1 MVIKYDAYI
10 NDSDI
15 VSNIDRITN
24 LIFKLLPSRE
34 EGGEW
39 QIPLKNL
46 IVELSGMSRLLN
58 NKELFSVL
66 CKLEGLLTLTE
77 EDDFLQYRKTIFEC
91 LSIVEGLMKSC
102 QD

>member
-77 EDDFLQYRKTIFEC
+77 ENDFLQYRKTIFEC
-91 LSIVEGLMKSC
+91 LSQLNKIKKCL
-102 QD
+102 D

>member
-15 VSNIDRITN
+15 ASNIDRITN

-91 LSIVEGLMKSC
+91 LSQLNKIKKCL
-102 QD
+102 D

>member
-58 NKELFSVL
+58 NKEL
-66 CKLEGLLTLTE
+66 
-77 EDDFLQYRKTIFEC
+77 LQYRKTIFEC
-91 LSIVEGLMKSC
+91 LSQLNKIKKCL
-102 QD
+102 D

>member
-15 VSNIDRITN
+15 ISNIDRITN

-77 EDDFLQYRKTIFEC
+77 ENDFLQYRKTIFEC
-91 LSIVEGLMKSC
+91 LSQLNKIKKCL
-102 QD
+102 D

>member
-1 MVIKYDAYI
+1 MVIKYNAYI

-15 VSNIDRITN
+15 ASNIDRITN

-58 NKELFSVL
+58 NKDLFSVL

-91 LSIVEGLMKSC
+91 LSQLNKIKKCL
-102 QD
+102 D

>member
-46 IVELSGMSRLLN
+46 IIELSGMSRLLN

-91 LSIVEGLMKSC
+91 LSQLNKIKKCL
-102 QD
+102 D

>member
-1 MVIKYDAYI
+1 MVIKYDSYI

-15 VSNIDRITN
+15 ISNIDRITN

-91 LSIVEGLMKSC
+91 LSQLNKIKKCL
-102 QD
+102 D

>member
-91 LSIVEGLMKSC
+91 LSQLNKIKKCL
-102 QD
+102 D

>member
-15 VSNIDRITN
+15 VSNIDRIIN

-91 LSIVEGLMKSC
+91 LSQLNKIKKCL
-102 QD
+102 D

>member
-15 VSNIDRITN
+15 ISNIDRITN

-91 LSIVEGLMKSC
+91 LSQLNKIKKCL
-102 QD
+102 D

>member
-1 MVIKYDAYI
+1 MVIKYDTYI

-91 LSIVEGLMKSC
+91 LSQLNKIKKCL
-102 QD
+102 D

>member
-58 NKELFSVL
+58 NKELFSLL
-66 CKLEGLLTLTE
+66 CKLEGLLTITE
-77 EDDFLQYRKTIFEC
+77 EDDFLEYRKTIFEC
-91 LSIVEGLMKSC
+91 LSQLNKIKKCL
-102 QD
+102 D

>member
-66 CKLEGLLTLTE
+66 CRLEGLLTLTG

-91 LSIVEGLMKSC
+91 LSQLNKIKKCL
-102 QD
+102 D